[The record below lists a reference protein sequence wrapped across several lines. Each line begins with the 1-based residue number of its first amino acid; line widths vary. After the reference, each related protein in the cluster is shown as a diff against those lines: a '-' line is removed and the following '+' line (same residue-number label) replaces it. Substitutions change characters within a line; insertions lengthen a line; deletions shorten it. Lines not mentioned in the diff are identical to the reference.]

1 MNTRILLL
9 AALLYASLPAA
20 GRSDELITLRYGQNA
35 AGATGLSS
43 LPLTLAQMWRRSTG

>member
-1 MNTRILLL
+1 
-9 AALLYASLPAA
+9 
-20 GRSDELITLRYGQNA
+20 LRYGQNA